1 MTARIFRPRWPAA
14 LAALILLPVVSL
26 LASAPARAATTITV
40 AGDGSGNYTTVQ
52 AAVNAVPANNTTATT
67 ISIKKGSYPGT
78 VLVPANKPYL
88 TFVGATG
95 VAADVVLVDN
105 RPANVYG
112 TQGSATVVIFAPNT
126 NVRNLTIQNSY
137 DEAANGA
144 SQALALYA
152 GGDRQVYRNI
162 SVLGNQ
168 DTLLSWSGSASK
180 VYRQYFYAS
189 WIEGD
194 VDFIYGDGTAV
205 FDHCKIHSLSRGSSS
220 NNGYVT
226 AASTWNTN
234 PYGFLFVA
242 DAFSSNA
249 PAGTVYLGRPW
260 HPSGNTATIA
270 QVLIRDS
277 TLDAHVHTS
286 QPWTDMSGFSWKD
299 ARFDEYHNSGA
310 GATANANRPQ
320 LTDAQAANYTAQRY
334 LAGSDGWNPVV
345 S

>member
-1 MTARIFRPRWPAA
+1 MFAVRIAAVAGLAGLVGIPGVPAA
-14 LAALILLPVVSL
+14 AV
-26 LASAPARAATTITV
+26 APAATITV
-40 AGDGSGNYTTVQ
+40 AADGTGNYTTVQ
-52 AAVNAVPANNTTATT
+52 AAVNAVPAGNTTPTT
-67 ISIKKGSYPGT
+67 ISIKQGTYRGT
-78 VLVPANKPYL
+78 VLVPATKQYL
-88 TFVGATG
+88 TFTGATG
-95 VAADVVLVDN
+95 TAADVVLVDN

-112 TQGSATVVIFAPNT
+112 TQGSATVVILAANT
-126 NVRNLTIQNSY
+126 TVRNLTIQNDY

-152 GGDRQVYRNI
+152 GGDRQIYRNI
-162 SVLGNQ
+162 RALGNQ
-168 DTLLSWSGSASK
+168 DTLLSWSGSASRT
-180 VYRQYFYAS
+180 YRQYYYAS

-194 VDFIYGDGTAV
+194 VDFVYGDGTAV

-220 NNGYVT
+220 NNGYIT

-260 HPSGNTATIA
+260 HPSGNTAAIA

-286 QPWTDMSGFSWKD
+286 QPWTDMSGFSWKG
-299 ARFDEYHNSGA
+299 ARFSEYHNSGA
-310 GATANANRPQ
+310 GAGVNANRPQ
-320 LTDAQAANYTAQRY
+320 MTDSQAAGYTAQRY
-334 LAGSDGWNPVV
+334 LAGTDGWNPVV
-345 S
+345 

>member
-1 MTARIFRPRWPAA
+1 MTARFFSRSRPPV
-14 LAALILLPVVSL
+14 LAALGALVLLPVLV
-26 LASAPARAATTITV
+26 SAPARAATTITV

-67 ISIKKGSYPGT
+67 ISIKKGTYTGQVT
-78 VLVPANKPYL
+78 VPANKPYL

-95 VAADVVLVDN
+95 VAADVVLVDDK
-105 RPANVYG
+105 PATIYG

-126 NVRNLTIQNSY
+126 TVRSLTIQNSY

-168 DTLLSWSGSASK
+168 DSLLSWSGSASRI
-180 VYRQYFYAS
+180 YRQYFYAS
-189 WIEGD
+189 WISGD

-205 FDHCKIHSLSRGSSS
+205 FDHCKIHSLSRGSST
-220 NNGYVT
+220 NNGYIT

-234 PYGFLFVA
+234 PYGFLFVS

-260 HPSGNTATIA
+260 HPGGNTAAIA
-270 QVLIRDS
+270 QVLVRDS
-277 TLDAHVHTS
+277 TLDAHIHTA

-310 GATANANRPQ
+310 GATTNGNRPQ
-320 LTDAQAANYTAQRY
+320 LTDAQAANYTARKY
-334 LAGSDGWNPVV
+334 LAGSDGWDPVV